1 MGGDTFKT
9 VTVTVLTE
17 NYIGKFMLSGG
28 NIKED
33 QASVSFINYQSK
45 GDFKEHYDLVF
56 DGGNWNLDVYFYGDY
71 DEKKPT
77 KMDYYNRG
85 VWLSGEKNGKKIKQ
99 TLLENGQSE
108 WNGYHTEFI
117 GDLDNDG
124 KPDLVLFHQGKVMPS
139 KIIFL
144 SSLAREDEL
153 LGKYGNIPFT
163 DRYGC

>member
-17 NYIGKFMLSGG
+17 NYIGKFMLAGG

-85 VWLSGEKNGKKIKQ
+85 VWLSGEKNGKKINK
-99 TLLENGQSE
+99 L
-108 WNGYHTEFI
+108 
-117 GDLDNDG
+117 
-124 KPDLVLFHQGKVMPS
+124 
-139 KIIFL
+139 
-144 SSLAREDEL
+144 
-153 LGKYGNIPFT
+153 
-163 DRYGC
+163 C